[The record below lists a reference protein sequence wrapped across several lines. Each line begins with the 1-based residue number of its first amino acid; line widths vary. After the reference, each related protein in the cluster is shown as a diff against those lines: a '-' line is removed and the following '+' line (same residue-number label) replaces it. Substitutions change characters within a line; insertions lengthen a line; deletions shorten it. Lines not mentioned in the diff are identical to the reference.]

1 MVVLQ
6 GGLVHQDKHLLILGL
21 GYSGVGVANYFS
33 QKQGW
38 KVTGTTRRDIDAFH
52 ASQLPLHD
60 AVDIMSC
67 VDFGGQMGKLKPG
80 SPPMVT
86 HILSTIPPPNVDSEC
101 SVDPVIQSI
110 KESMDTNDL
119 SRVQWMGYL
128 STTRLYGDHQGAPVW
143 EDSELRDTASQHRY
157 RAEQEWLENF
167 SQTHVFR
174 CGGIYGPYR
183 SVIESLVQSGGS
195 TARLRPSQRARRR
208 RSKVA
213 RCHVYDICN
222 VIEKSIMYPHPGSVF
237 NIVDDDPA
245 PRWQVEAY
253 AASLLDYHVP
263 PQETDMEPP
272 DKIVMNERIKKE
284 LHVDLVFPSYREGL
298 DAIVA
303 GDMRPFYV

>member
-52 ASQLPLHD
+52 ASHLPLHD
-60 AVDIMSC
+60 AVDIMPC
-67 VDFGGQMGKLKPG
+67 VDFGGQMGRLKPG

-101 SVDPVIQSI
+101 SADPVIQSI

-195 TARLRPSQRARRR
+195 TARLRPTQRARRR

-222 VIEKSIMYPHPGSVF
+222 V
-237 NIVDDDPA
+237 
-245 PRWQVEAY
+245 EAY

-263 PQETDMEPP
+263 PQKTDMEPP
-272 DKIVMNERIKKE
+272 DKIVMNDRIKKE